1 MQDLT
6 IDNHLT
12 RSSLESAYREM
23 AELKTKLT
31 EAKDEA
37 NTEALSNQV
46 TKRKRLSQM
55 IRLRGDDIKKW

>member
-1 MQDLT
+1 
-6 IDNHLT
+6 
-12 RSSLESAYREM
+12 M